1 MARQTITIT
10 LYKSELLYD
19 VQNKTYLT
27 GRSRQ
32 NGGNHEEV
40 ANMQAN
46 DDAENA
52 NQILRSLGNA
62 FATLKTKLSEYLEES
77 GTSAN
82 DIQMDGT
89 ENITVVLKVPSN
101 YNHAAN
107 ATVSSALHQYLVN
120 TAIGDWF
127 TITNKNDAADYI
139 ALAAANLEQIREA
152 VNKRVRPTRSTP
164 STMTVHQITPAT
176 EPLLLSGP
184 SDGKAFRIPLG
195 VKASHRTLTYSGS
208 TSQNFSYAAIMLN
221 LDGGER
227 LDTISTGLISDLNSW
242 LVSHDNVGLDTLVWI
257 ANGSVD
263 GETLTY
269 ITYSE

>member
-1 MARQTITIT
+1 MAKQTITIT
-10 LYKSELLYD
+10 LYKSELVYD

-32 NGGNHEEV
+32 TGENHEEV

-46 DDAENA
+46 DDDENA

-77 GTSAN
+77 GTTTN

-89 ENITVVLKVPSN
+89 GEITVSMKVPSN
-101 YNHAAN
+101 FNK
-107 ATVSSALHQYLVN
+107 ATNDTISAALHQYLVN

-139 ALAAANLEQIREA
+139 AKAAADLEQIREA

-164 STMTVHQITPAT
+164 PLSSTNGDDTNGGN
-176 EPLLLSGP
+176 E
-184 SDGKAFRIPLG
+184 
-195 VKASHRTLTYSGS
+195 
-208 TSQNFSYAAIMLN
+208 N
-221 LDGGER
+221 GGEN
-227 LDTISTGLISDLNSW
+227 SDNGNGNSQ
-242 LVSHDNVGLDTLVWI
+242 
-257 ANGSVD
+257 
-263 GETLTY
+263 
-269 ITYSE
+269 